1 MDDFASAAMLRV
13 LRAGL
18 RALRIDAPGAAD
30 EPDPPAG
37 APRAQVPLDLKRAL
51 VEAAVRAGGLACLPR
66 LGRGVHAHPDD
77 PAHRALVAAR
87 DGLDL
92 IERWRRLERYVHSRH
107 RIEVVEAAVGRA
119 TLRHVSRDAGTPPS
133 APEDLVV
140 LGVIAALLEAFGAT
154 GVVASIDDAQVLP
167 GGDEATLRRLAAARR
182 TGTWT
187 LAWREPD
194 APVAPRADGGGAP
207 VGLCDAMAW
216 PGTAKR
222 CARVLLADPLGPRS
236 LAAVAASL
244 GISGRSLQ
252 RALAAD
258 GLRFSDLLA
267 EVRVRAAAWW
277 LIETA
282 EPIAAAGFVAGYSD
296 QPHFTRDFGRRTG
309 LPPGR
314 YREHFA
320 RSAP

>member
-18 RALRIDAPGAAD
+18 RELGIEAPGV
-30 EPDPPAG
+30 PDAPAG

-107 RIEVVEAAVGRA
+107 RIEVVEASVGRA

-140 LGVIAALLEAFGAT
+140 LGVIAALLEAFGT
-154 GVVASIDDAQVLP
+154 TRVVASIDDALVLP
-167 GGDEATLRRLAAARR
+167 GTDEATLRRLAAARR

-194 APVAPRADGGGAP
+194 ASAAPRAEGSGAP
-207 VGLCDAMAW
+207 VGLCDAIAW
-216 PGTAKR
+216 PEAAKR

-236 LAAVAASL
+236 LVAVAAAL
-244 GISGRSLQ
+244 GVSGRSLQ
-252 RALAAD
+252 RALAAH
-258 GLRFSDLLA
+258 GMRFSDLLA

-282 EPIAAAGFVAGYSD
+282 EPIAAAGFVSGYSD